1 MADENAKQV
10 LVYTYDTTDR
20 LHALTG
26 AVSVAEGTA
35 LTDGQTDVVPADN
48 NQFWNGTKWVGGD
61 QLITAYHYDANGY
74 WDGSVLIPDGA
85 PLLTQ
90 ETTVAPLDKDG
101 RGMYKPK
108 FDATQNTWV
117 ETLTQAEIDALNKPA
132 PAKPTTE
139 QQTISLLG
147 QQVAQANAENAQI
160 KQDNTQL
167 KQMVSVLGQTVA
179 QLKAQSKTT
188 TTN

>member
-35 LTDGQTDVVPADN
+35 LTDGQTDVAPADN

-74 WDGSVLIPDGA
+74 WDSSVLIPDGA
-85 PLLTQ
+85 PLLAQ
-90 ETTVAPLDKDG
+90 ETTVVPLDKDG

-108 FDATQNTWV
+108 FDATQGKWV
-117 ETLTQAEIDALNKPA
+117 ETLSKEEIEELNKPA
-132 PAKPTTE
+132 APEPDAQDQLNK
-139 QQTISLLG
+139 QLMVRIAGLQTN
-147 QQVAQANAENAQI
+147 VA
-160 KQDNTQL
+160 T
-167 KQMVSVLGQTVA
+167 
-179 QLKAQSKTT
+179 QSKLNANLIKELTEIKKKLAADT
-188 TTN
+188 TTNA

>member
-10 LVYTYDTTDR
+10 LVYTYDTTSR

-35 LTDGQTDVVPADN
+35 LTDGQTDVAPAGN
-48 NQFWNGTKWVGGD
+48 NQFWNGSKWVGSD

-74 WDGSVLIPDGA
+74 WDGSVMIPDGA

-101 RGMYKPK
+101 RGMHKPK
-108 FDATQNTWV
+108 FDTAQNVWA
-117 ETLTQAEIDALNKPA
+117 ETLTQEEIDALNKPA
-132 PAKPTTE
+132 APKPTAE
-139 QQTISLLG
+139 QQTINLLG
-147 QQVAQANAENAQI
+147 QRVAQTSAENA
-160 KQDNTQL
+160 QL

-188 TTN
+188 N

>member
-20 LHALTG
+20 LHPFTG
-26 AVSVAEGTA
+26 AISVAEGTA
-35 LTDGQTDVVPADN
+35 LTDGQTDVAPTGN
-48 NQFWNGTKWVGGD
+48 NQFFNGTKWVGGD
-61 QLITAYHYDANGY
+61 QLVTAYHYDANGY
-74 WDGSVLIPDGA
+74 WDGSTLIPDGA
-85 PLLTQ
+85 PLLAQ
-90 ETTVAPLDKDG
+90 ETTVVPLDKNG

-108 FDATQNTWV
+108 FDTTQNTWV

-132 PAKPTTE
+132 TPEPTAE

-147 QQVAQANAENAQI
+147 QQVAQTNAENAQI

-167 KQMVSVLGQTVA
+167 KQVVSVLGQTVA

-188 TTN
+188 N

>member
-48 NQFWNGTKWVGGD
+48 NQFWNGSKWVGGD
-61 QLITAYHYDANGY
+61 QLVTAYHYDANGY

-108 FDATQNTWV
+108 FDTAQNVWV

-132 PAKPTTE
+132 PAKPTAE
-139 QQTISLLG
+139 QQMISLLG
-147 QQVAQANAENAQI
+147 QQVAHANADNA
-160 KQDNTQL
+160 QL
-167 KQMVSVLGQTVA
+167 KQMVSMLGQTVA
-179 QLKAQSKTT
+179 QLKAQSTT

>member
-1 MADENAKQV
+1 MADEENVKQV

-20 LHALTG
+20 LHPFTG
-26 AVSVAEGTA
+26 AISVAEGTA
-35 LTDGQTDVVPADN
+35 PTDGQTDVAPTDN

-61 QLITAYHYDANGY
+61 QLVTAYHYDTNGY
-74 WDGSVLIPDGA
+74 WDGSTLIPEGA

-90 ETTVAPLDKDG
+90 ETTVVPLDKDG

-108 FDATQNTWV
+108 FDATQGKWV
-117 ETLTQAEIDALNKPA
+117 ETLTQEEIDALNKPA
-132 PAKPTTE
+132 KPEPTAE
-139 QQTISLLG
+139 QKMISALG

-160 KQDNTQL
+160 KQDNAQL

-179 QLKAQSKTT
+179 QLKAQST

>member
-1 MADENAKQV
+1 MANENAKQV
-10 LVYTYDTTDR
+10 LVYTYDTTNR
-20 LHALTG
+20 LHTLTG
-26 AVSVAEGTA
+26 TANVAEGIA
-35 LTDGQTDVVPADN
+35 LTNGQTDVVPADN

-61 QLITAYHYDANGY
+61 QLVTAYHYDANGY

-108 FDATQNTWV
+108 FDTAQNVWV
-117 ETLTQAEIDALNKPA
+117 ETLTQEEIDALNKPA
-132 PAKPTTE
+132 PAKPTAE
-139 QQTISLLG
+139 QQMISLLG
-147 QQVAQANAENAQI
+147 QQVAKTNAKNVQI

-167 KQMVSVLGQTVA
+167 KQMVSMLGQTVA
-179 QLKAQSKTT
+179 QLKAQSTTKT
-188 TTN
+188 N

>member
-1 MADENAKQV
+1 MTDENAKQV

-48 NQFWNGTKWVGGD
+48 NQFWNGSKWVGGD

-90 ETTVAPLDKDG
+90 ETTVAPLDKNG

-108 FDATQNTWV
+108 FDATQNAWV
-117 ETLTQAEIDALNKPA
+117 ETLSKEEIEALNKPA
-132 PAKPTTE
+132 VPKPNSND
-139 QQTISLLG
+139 QTISMLTAQLLQTQMTVK
-147 QQVAQANAENAQI
+147 QQDTQIASLTGALLANA
-160 KQDNTQL
+160 
-167 KQMVSVLGQTVA
+167 
-179 QLKAQSKTT
+179 KAKA
-188 TTN
+188 TN